1 MLLLALHHD
10 NKTFFPLEGREVV
23 KGVSEDRENLN
34 NLVILS
40 RNIPRTITMFTS
52 ETGRTI
58 ASDSTGRAAG
68 VTEATPTPPPSPA
81 GVFDPLSVQERGK
94 MRATPGSQ
102 EGFRLSCS
110 RASKTVGDELGV
122 IDLDQ
127 RPIDR

>member
-81 GVFDPLSVQERGK
+81 GVFDPLSVQERCEPHPGAK
-94 MRATPGSQ
+94 RVSDCLAAGRVKQLATNLA
-102 EGFRLSCS
+102 LS
-110 RASKTVGDELGV
+110 
-122 IDLDQ
+122 I
-127 RPIDR
+127 

>member
-81 GVFDPLSVQERGK
+81 GVFDPLSVQERCEPHPGAK
-94 MRATPGSQ
+94 RVSDCLAAGQVKWLATN
-102 EGFRLSCS
+102 F
-110 RASKTVGDELGV
+110 V